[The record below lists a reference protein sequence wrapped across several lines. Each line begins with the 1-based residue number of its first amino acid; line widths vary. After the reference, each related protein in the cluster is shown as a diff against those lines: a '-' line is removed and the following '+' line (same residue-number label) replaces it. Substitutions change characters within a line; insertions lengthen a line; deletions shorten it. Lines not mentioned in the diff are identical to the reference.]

1 MPCRLTSTQ
10 IGLYGWLHAGWLYPV
25 RAVLCSSTCHV
36 LHNCACLILPRSH
49 WWNCILMLWRYIYAM
64 SHISHGRQSPVS
76 GEILLNVEPV
86 AKTTVAR
93 TVHICMKGRKSGYI
107 MGQQS
112 VFIVHK
118 KKSRQCFLLDHH
130 GYLCQQREALL
141 RNLKLNPDEKQAE
154 DSCDPVEQFTSC
166 RQLSRTGLHGAHWSV
181 LLSSQTDG

>member
-1 MPCRLTSTQ
+1 M
-10 IGLYGWLHAGWLYPV
+10 
-25 RAVLCSSTCHV
+25 CSSTCHV
-36 LHNCACLILPRSH
+36 LHNCACLFLPHSP

-64 SHISHGRQSPVS
+64 SQISHGCRSPVS
-76 GEILLNVEPV
+76 GEILLNVELV

-112 VFIVHK
+112 AFIFHK

-130 GYLCQQREALL
+130 RYLCQQRAALL

-154 DSCDPVEQFTSC
+154 DSCDPVEQITSC
-166 RQLSRTGLHGAHWSV
+166 RRFSRTGLHGTHWSV
-181 LLSSQTDG
+181 LLNSQMVN